1 MNAFEAQNQGYQ
13 TGPFA
18 TPQQQPYMYNPQMP
32 QGAPMMNNPLTSEE
46 KKLLSQE
53 DNLFDLK
60 VTPHEQAMAKC
71 THKDNGQF
79 AIVADENGKATC
91 KICHAE
97 FYPNSVDEEYVEKA
111 TNMILNVLNTCKYI
125 AVDMNNEVIV
135 QYFSMIPYIERIP
148 KLYKAVTKT
157 FNRYGAPTQATPTYV
172 QNPINQFNS
181 LINPAVPI
189 GAPAYAQPMYQTPYT
204 AMQNNMVGGQSVF
217 YQQPQQMAPQY
228 GQPMYAQ
235 PQYAAPQYTQPQA
248 PQMQQPMNQP
258 QMAPQA
264 QPQQAAPQAQAP
276 AQQNGEVTVSEKV
289 KL

>member
-1 MNAFEAQNQGYQ
+1 MNAFENAQNQGYQ

-18 TPQQQPYMYNPQMP
+18 TPQQQPYMYSQQMP
-32 QGAPMMNNPLTSEE
+32 QGAPMMNNPITQEDR
-46 KKLLSQE
+46 KLLAQQ

-60 VTPHEQAMAKC
+60 VTPYEQAMAKC

-79 AIVADENGKATC
+79 AIVADENGKTTC

-111 TNMILNVLNTCKYI
+111 TQMILNVLNTCKYI
-125 AVDMNNEVIV
+125 ALDMNNEVIV

-148 KLYKAVTKT
+148 KLYKAVMKT
-157 FNRYGAPTQATPTYV
+157 FNRYGAPSQTTPAYV
-172 QNPINQFNS
+172 QNPINQFNN

-189 GAPAYAQPMYQTPYT
+189 GAPAYMQPGYQTPYMN
-204 AMQNNMVGGQSVF
+204 MQNNMVNGQSVF
-217 YQQPQQMAPQY
+217 YQQPQAPMYGQPMYGQPQMAPQY
-228 GQPMYAQ
+228 GA
-235 PQYAAPQYTQPQA
+235 PQYAQQPQA
-248 PQMQQPMNQP
+248 PMNQP
-258 QMAPQA
+258 QMAAPQTQQPA
-264 QPQQAAPQAQAP
+264 QQPQNN